1 MRGGGDSVGRNGTYV
16 RGWTRWYTGECA
28 GAGVWRWCCRGCL
41 LIVELGP
48 AVHIVMSCESDRLTT
63 RATNG
68 GGKIEFPCS
77 KCILIDGMDIPHS
90 FLLML

>member
-1 MRGGGDSVGRNGTYV
+1 M
-16 RGWTRWYTGECA
+16 
-28 GAGVWRWCCRGCL
+28 
-41 LIVELGP
+41 ELGP

-77 KCILIDGMDIPHS
+77 KCILIDGMDIPHG